1 MKYTKLG
8 NSDLH
13 VSRICLGCM
22 GFGDVF
28 DVAEANGVT
37 LCHDRYKINILRGG
51 DVIVKSCNKIDK
63 ICHRSSCVIVALA
76 DGRGRMR
83 GFLSRQH

>member
-37 LCHDRYKINILRGG
+37 LCHDRYKINIL
-51 DVIVKSCNKIDK
+51 
-63 ICHRSSCVIVALA
+63 
-76 DGRGRMR
+76 
-83 GFLSRQH
+83 

>member
-22 GFGDVF
+22 AKELF

-37 LCHDRYKINILRGG
+37 LCHDRYKINILRGW
-51 DVIVKSCNKIDK
+51 DVIVNSCNKIDK
-63 ICHRSSCVIVALA
+63 ICHRISCIIVALA
-76 DGRGRMR
+76 DGHGRMR